1 MIEIG
6 TLLLECCSFLWRTE
20 HRIGSLEEDHIDC
33 GSPGINQSL
42 VCPIGIDIVSF
53 CPNAAPDTVVFAR
66 GLNQYF
72 RGGDHLEYGSPFG
85 HRNVRCPLEVRAACL
100 TGSLATCAQNEKSN
114 QDDTYSIRF

>member
-33 GSPGINQSL
+33 GSPGIDQSL

-53 CPNAAPDTVVFAR
+53 CPNAAPDRSEEHTSELQSRPHLVCRLLLEKKKTNF
-66 GLNQYF
+66 NQCGT
-72 RGGDHLEYGSPFG
+72 RTCIVSCSTPNLLEIP
-85 HRNVRCPLEVRAACL
+85 
-100 TGSLATCAQNEKSN
+100 
-114 QDDTYSIRF
+114 